1 MEYPQANILV
11 VAENPN
17 TQEQI
22 AAQILKPLGYQVFST
37 SDATE
42 GIIQAVNTNPDLIIA
57 DINLSGLSGKDML
70 VALSA
75 QGVEAPVIIL
85 AEEGMENEAIQAF
98 RLGAVDYLKL
108 PVKET
113 EVISAV
119 ERVLK
124 TKSPPKE
131 GEIPAGQ
138 AQEKIHYLEERIKD
152 LTKAISLA
160 KTLTSTKN
168 LKDLFKIIVDGA
180 VYLSHADRGWLMLR
194 EYDDKKMT
202 LRYYNNLPNSF
213 STVIN
218 KPWDDGISSLVIEAK
233 ETLNL
238 QSLTS
243 HRKEISKLGNA
254 ILGVPIFD
262 RGKIL
267 GTIILIRKE
276 SQPFEN
282 STQKIMERI
291 SEFVSIALV
300 NAGLF
305 KITKE

>member
-1 MEYPQANILV
+1 
-11 VAENPN
+11 
-17 TQEQI
+17 
-22 AAQILKPLGYQVFST
+22 
-37 SDATE
+37 
-42 GIIQAVNTNPDLIIA
+42 
-57 DINLSGLSGKDML
+57 
-70 VALSA
+70 
-75 QGVEAPVIIL
+75 
-85 AEEGMENEAIQAF
+85 
-98 RLGAVDYLKL
+98 
-108 PVKET
+108 
-113 EVISAV
+113 
-119 ERVLK
+119 
-124 TKSPPKE
+124 
-131 GEIPAGQ
+131 
-138 AQEKIHYLEERIKD
+138 
-152 LTKAISLA
+152 
-160 KTLTSTKN
+160 
-168 LKDLFKIIVDGA
+168 
-180 VYLSHADRGWLMLR
+180 MLR

-262 RGKIL
+262 RGNIL

-291 SEFVSIALV
+291 SEFVSIALI